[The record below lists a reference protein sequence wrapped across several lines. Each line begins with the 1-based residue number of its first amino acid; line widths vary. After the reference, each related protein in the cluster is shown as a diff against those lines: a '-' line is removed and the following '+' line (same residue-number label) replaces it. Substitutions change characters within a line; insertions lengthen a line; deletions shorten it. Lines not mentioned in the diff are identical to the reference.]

1 MVRRSC
7 PVPATRRPPWH
18 QRLRAAITAPVAQ
31 YLARYLSRQAA
42 RPHGPVGRLIARN
55 WIRET
60 AAVNDTAVDLLAP
73 QAGERIG
80 EIGFGP
86 GRTLAH
92 LVAAG
97 ADVIGVDASADMV
110 AVAARRNAVHV
121 NAGRIR
127 LHHGD
132 GTLPTGD
139 GTLDGVL
146 SVHSLYFWP
155 DPAVVLAE
163 IRRALRPGGRLVL
176 AFRSG
181 EHPRPARFDPTVYR
195 IPTTTEA
202 AGWLNDAG
210 FTNAAVHRRPR
221 TATIVWITA
230 TAP

>member
-7 PVPATRRPPWH
+7 PVPATRRPPW
-18 QRLRAAITAPVAQ
+18 QQLRAAITAPV
-31 YLARYLSRQAA
+31 ARYLSRQAA

-55 WIRET
+55 WVRET

-73 QAGERIG
+73 QAGQRIA

-86 GRTLAH
+86 GRTLAR
-92 LVAAG
+92 LAAVG
-97 ADVIGVDASADMV
+97 AEVLGVDASADMV
-110 AVAARRNAVHV
+110 AVATRRNAAHV

-163 IRRALRPGGRLVL
+163 IRRTLRPGGRLVL
-176 AFRSG
+176 AFRGG
-181 EHPRPARFDPTVYR
+181 EHPRPARFDPTVYQ

-202 AGWLNDAG
+202 VGWLNDAG
-210 FTNAAVHRRPR
+210 FTNVAVHHRPR
-221 TATIVWITA
+221 TATIVWITS